1 MERFTVAVDGSGRIL
16 LPAKVRKQLKLK
28 KGSELIASVN
38 EEQLVLQT
46 RMQALRKAQAY
57 FSQFRKEG
65 TLWSEE
71 LIKDRRKE
79 ARRELKR

>member
-16 LPAKVRKQLKLK
+16 LPAKLRKQLKLK
-28 KGSELIASVN
+28 KGTELIARVN
-38 EEQLVLQT
+38 EDQLVLQT
-46 RMQALRKAQAY
+46 RLQALRDAQAY
-57 FSQFRKEG
+57 FSKFRPAG

-71 LIKDRRKE
+71 LVKERRRE

>member
-16 LPAKVRKQLKLK
+16 LPAKLRKQLKLK
-28 KGSELIASVN
+28 KGTELIARVN

-46 RMQALRKAQAY
+46 RLQALRDAQAY
-57 FSQFRKEG
+57 FSKFRPAG
-65 TLWSEE
+65 RLWSEE
-71 LIKDRRKE
+71 LIKERRKE

>member
-1 MERFTVAVDGSGRIL
+1 MEKFTVAVDGSGRIL

-28 KGSELIASVN
+28 QGSELIARVS

-46 RMQALRKAQAY
+46 RQQALREAQTY
-57 FSQFRKEG
+57 FSRLRPAG

-71 LIKDRRKE
+71 LIKERRKE
-79 ARRELKR
+79 ARRELKG